1 MGVLLLKPS
10 LEFKMP
16 QSCWH
21 NTASCGHVSAQQA
34 VGIPLF
40 SWDPGVRQKVNTV
53 GARQEREG
61 AQEGEGDAMRGHIS
75 AGFSVH
81 FVPPQFTSCAG
92 EKG

>member
-1 MGVLLLKPS
+1 
-10 LEFKMP
+10 MP

-21 NTASCGHVSAQQA
+21 STASCGHVSAQQA

-40 SWDPGVRQKVNTV
+40 SWDPGVRQKVNTQWEP
-53 GARQEREG
+53 GRTERD

-75 AGFSVH
+75 VGFSVH